1 MSLIMES
8 HHKVSVIRRF
18 SDRTHKEMET
28 ISGCQDNFSYNE
40 AKNCFAIADGATQS
54 FYSSIWSKL
63 LVDYFCENPQID
75 KNNWQEWLEL
85 IQQKWLEE
93 VRAELEKAKSGN
105 NFAWIEIYNGLER
118 SKSATSTFIGLQ
130 FIENQAKIS
139 IVGDSCLFIF
149 QGNQLIQ
156 TYLLKKSTNFN
167 DRPGYFG
174 SRSKNNDDYEP
185 EFLDIELKY
194 KQHSD
199 KLYFVLATDALA
211 EYIFK
216 YTEQQRDILTTLLT
230 INSEQEFENF
240 VKSARHNGTIKM
252 KNDDVTLMILEVSD
266 REIVS
271 LPTQTRKENQKNTP
285 IISPLSYETEQ
296 PSKEDQNNSLSVEK
310 EPKDNTP
317 AENLEDTSGFAKI
330 SSNLQTLLKFLP
342 SLPMTHRNLRG
353 VSSSSPQLREDKP
366 PVIKGID
373 GIRNLLL
380 VFIPL
385 NIFLTILSTATILYF
400 ISQTA
405 NKINSIKTEQ
415 SSNSNSS
422 SQVTKYEPK
431 YMNLEKGNKIYKD
444 QTFQEIIIPA
454 LSDSSQVL
462 ILEEGDK
469 WIKFQIDLYAN
480 QAILNQCSTC
490 ARDEI
495 EIKPKTNLRTLAS
508 ESERDVFGQLS
519 EPSKFKKLEFDSLPN
534 WSKFTFVGYVK
545 K

>member
-1 MSLIMES
+1 MES

-266 REIVS
+266 GEIVS
-271 LPTQTRKENQKNTP
+271 LPTQTRKENQKDPP
-285 IISPLSYETEQ
+285 IILPSSNENKQ
-296 PSKEDQNNSLSVEK
+296 PFNEDQNNSSSVEK
-310 EPKDNTP
+310 EPEDNT
-317 AENLEDTSGFAKI
+317 ADQKLQDTSGFAKI

>member
-1 MSLIMES
+1 MES

-266 REIVS
+266 GEIVS
-271 LPTQTRKENQKNTP
+271 LPTQTRKENQKNPP
-285 IISPLSYETEQ
+285 IILPSSNENKQ
-296 PSKEDQNNSLSVEK
+296 PFNEDQNNSSSVEK
-310 EPKDNTP
+310 EPEDNT
-317 AENLEDTSGFAKI
+317 ADQKLQDTSGFAKI

-519 EPSKFKKLEFDSLPN
+519 EPLKFKKLEFDSLPN

>member
-1 MSLIMES
+1 MES

-40 AKNCFAIADGATQS
+40 AKNCFVIADGATQS

-266 REIVS
+266 GEIVS
-271 LPTQTRKENQKNTP
+271 LPTQTRKENQKDPP
-285 IISPLSYETEQ
+285 IILPSSNENKQ
-296 PSKEDQNNSLSVEK
+296 PFNEDQNNSSSVEK
-310 EPKDNTP
+310 EPEDNT
-317 AENLEDTSGFAKI
+317 ADQKLQDTSGFAKI

-422 SQVTKYEPK
+422 SQVTEYKPK
-431 YMNLEKGNKIYKD
+431 YMKLEKGNKIYKD

>member
-1 MSLIMES
+1 MES

-266 REIVS
+266 GEIVS
-271 LPTQTRKENQKNTP
+271 LPTQTRKENQKNPP
-285 IISPLSYETEQ
+285 IILPSSNENKQ
-296 PSKEDQNNSLSVEK
+296 PFNEDQNNSSSVEK
-310 EPKDNTP
+310 EPEDNT
-317 AENLEDTSGFAKI
+317 ADQKLQDTSGFAKI

-422 SQVTKYEPK
+422 SQVTEYKPK

>member
-1 MSLIMES
+1 MES

-240 VKSARHNGTIKM
+240 VKSARQDDTIKM

-266 REIVS
+266 GEIVS
-271 LPTQTRKENQKNTP
+271 LPTQTRKENQKNPP
-285 IISPLSYETEQ
+285 IILPSSNENKQ
-296 PSKEDQNNSLSVEK
+296 PFNEDQNNSSSVEK
-310 EPKDNTP
+310 EPEDNT
-317 AENLEDTSGFAKI
+317 ADQKLQDTSGFAKI

>member
-1 MSLIMES
+1 MES

-216 YTEQQRDILTTLLT
+216 HTEQLGDILTTLLK
-230 INSEQEFENF
+230 INTEQEFENF

-266 REIVS
+266 GEIVS
-271 LPTQTRKENQKNTP
+271 LPTQTRKENQKNPP
-285 IISPLSYETEQ
+285 IILPSSNENKQ
-296 PSKEDQNNSLSVEK
+296 PFNEDQNNSSSVEK
-310 EPKDNTP
+310 EPEDNT
-317 AENLEDTSGFAKI
+317 ADQKLQDTSGFAKI

-480 QAILNQCSTC
+480 QAILNECYTC

-519 EPSKFKKLEFDSLPN
+519 EPSKFKQLEFDSLPN

>member
-1 MSLIMES
+1 MES

-93 VRAELEKAKSGN
+93 VKAELEKAKSGN

-296 PSKEDQNNSLSVEK
+296 PSKEDQNNSSSVEK
-310 EPKDNTP
+310 EPEDNT
-317 AENLEDTSGFAKI
+317 ADQKLQDTSGFAKI

-422 SQVTKYEPK
+422 SQVTEYKPK

>member
-1 MSLIMES
+1 MES

-93 VRAELEKAKSGN
+93 VKAELEKAKSGN

-118 SKSATSTFIGLQ
+118 SKSAISTFIGLQ

-149 QGNQLIQ
+149 QGNQIK
-156 TYLLKKSTNFN
+156 TYLLKKSTDFN
-167 DRPGYFG
+167 NQPEYFG
-174 SRSKNNDDYEP
+174 SRSKNNDHEP
-185 EFLDIELKY
+185 KFLDIELKY

-266 REIVS
+266 GEIVS
-271 LPTQTRKENQKNTP
+271 LPTQTRKENQKNPP
-285 IISPLSYETEQ
+285 IILPSSNENKQ
-296 PSKEDQNNSLSVEK
+296 PFNEDKNNSSKVEE

-317 AENLEDTSGFAKI
+317 AENLEVTSGFAKI
-330 SSNLQTLLKFLP
+330 RFNLQTLLKFLP
-342 SLPMTHRNLRG
+342 SLPMTHRNSRG

-405 NKINSIKTEQ
+405 NKINSRYEPVLPINTEVT
-415 SSNSNSS
+415 NGNMRFEFTSS
-422 SQVTKYEPK
+422 SASMENPWEEHKPAYATPDVVPRPK
-431 YMNLEKGNKIYKD
+431 
-444 QTFQEIIIPA
+444 
-454 LSDSSQVL
+454 
-462 ILEEGDK
+462 
-469 WIKFQIDLYAN
+469 
-480 QAILNQCSTC
+480 AIAIHTSAPPIN
-490 ARDEI
+490 
-495 EIKPKTNLRTLAS
+495 PKTAPSAGLAAITPC
-508 ESERDVFGQLS
+508 QT
-519 EPSKFKKLEFDSLPN
+519 P
-534 WSKFTFVGYVK
+534 
-545 K
+545 

>member
-1 MSLIMES
+1 MES

-105 NFAWIEIYNGLER
+105 NFAWIEIYNGLEH

-266 REIVS
+266 GEIVS
-271 LPTQTRKENQKNTP
+271 LPTQTRKENQKNPP
-285 IISPLSYETEQ
+285 IILPSSNENKQ
-296 PSKEDQNNSLSVEK
+296 PFNEDQNNSSSVEK
-310 EPKDNTP
+310 EPEDNT
-317 AENLEDTSGFAKI
+317 ADQKLQDTSGFAKI

-422 SQVTKYEPK
+422 SQVTEYKPK
-431 YMNLEKGNKIYKD
+431 YMKLEKGNKIYKD

>member
-1 MSLIMES
+1 MES

-156 TYLLKKSTNFN
+156 THLLKKSTDFN
-167 DRPGYFG
+167 NQPEYFG
-174 SRSKNNDDYEP
+174 SRSKNNDHEP

-266 REIVS
+266 GEIVS
-271 LPTQTRKENQKNTP
+271 LPTQTRKENQKNPP
-285 IISPLSYETEQ
+285 IILPSSNENKQ
-296 PSKEDQNNSLSVEK
+296 PFNEDQNNSSSVEK
-310 EPKDNTP
+310 EPEDNT
-317 AENLEDTSGFAKI
+317 ADQKLQDTSGFAKI

-342 SLPMTHRNLRG
+342 SLPMTHRNSRG

-422 SQVTKYEPK
+422 SQVTKYESK

>member
-1 MSLIMES
+1 MES

-18 SDRTHKEMET
+18 SDRTHKEMEN
-28 ISGCQDNFSYNE
+28 ISGCQDNFSSNE

-63 LVDYFCENPQID
+63 LVNYFCENPQID
-75 KNNWQEWLEL
+75 KNNWQEWLKP
-85 IQQKWLEE
+85 IQKEWLEE
-93 VRAELEKAKSGN
+93 VRAELEKAEKGEN
-105 NFAWIEIYNGLER
+105 PAWIEIQNRLNRFE
-118 SKSATSTFIGLQ
+118 SATSTFIGLQ

-149 QGNQLIQ
+149 QGNKLKGNQLIQ
-156 TYLLKKSTNFN
+156 THLLQNSTDFN
-167 DRPGYFG
+167 NQPEYFG
-174 SRSKNNDDYEP
+174 SRYKNNDYEP
-185 EFLDIELKY
+185 KFLDIELKY
-194 KQHSD
+194 KQFSD

-216 YTEQQRDILTTLLT
+216 YTEQQRDILKTLLK

-240 VKSARHNGTIKM
+240 VKYARQDDTIKM
-252 KNDDVTLMILEVSD
+252 KNDDVTLMILEVRD
-266 REIVS
+266 REIPS
-271 LPTQTRKENQKNTP
+271 SPTQPIKEDQENST
-285 IISPLSYETEQ
+285 SSDETKQ
-296 PSKEDQNNSLSVEK
+296 PFNEDQNNSSKVEE
-310 EPKDNTP
+310 EPKDNTS
-317 AENLEDTSGFAKI
+317 AENLEVTSGFAKI
-330 SSNLQTLLKFLP
+330 RSNLQTLLQPLL
-342 SLPMTHRNLRG
+342 SLFMARRNLT
-353 VSSSSPQLREDKP
+353 SSTSKP
-366 PVIKGID
+366 TKYTVIKGGID

-380 VFIPL
+380 VFIPV
-385 NIFLTILSTATILYF
+385 NIILTILSTATI
-400 ISQTA
+400 
-405 NKINSIKTEQ
+405 INSIKTEQ
-415 SSNSNSS
+415 SSNLNSS

-469 WIKFQIDLYAN
+469 WIKFQIELYAN

-495 EIKPKTNLRTLAS
+495 EIKPKTNLRIFPSGS
-508 ESERDVFGQLS
+508 EGDVFGQLS
-519 EPSKFKKLEFDSLPN
+519 EPSKFKKLEFYSLPD
-534 WSKFTFVGYVK
+534 WSKFTFVGYIK

>member
-1 MSLIMES
+1 MES

-296 PSKEDQNNSLSVEK
+296 PSKEDQNNSSSVEK
-310 EPKDNTP
+310 EPEDNT
-317 AENLEDTSGFAKI
+317 ADQKLQDTSGFAKI
-330 SSNLQTLLKFLP
+330 RSNLQTLLKFLP
-342 SLPMTHRNLRG
+342 SLPMTHRNSRG

-366 PVIKGID
+366 PVIKEID

>member
-1 MSLIMES
+1 MES

-149 QGNQLIQ
+149 KGNQNQLIQ
-156 TYLLKKSTNFN
+156 THLLQNSTDFN
-167 DRPGYFG
+167 NRPGYFG

-194 KQHSD
+194 EQHSD

-266 REIVS
+266 GEIVS
-271 LPTQTRKENQKNTP
+271 LPTQTRKENQKNPP
-285 IISPLSYETEQ
+285 IILPSSNENKQ
-296 PSKEDQNNSLSVEK
+296 PFNEDQDNSSKVEE

-317 AENLEDTSGFAKI
+317 AENLEVTSGFAKI
-330 SSNLQTLLKFLP
+330 RSNLQTLLKFLP
-342 SLPMTHRNLRG
+342 SLPMTHRNSRG
-353 VSSSSPQLREDKP
+353 VSSSSPQLREYKP

-422 SQVTKYEPK
+422 SQVTEYKPK
-431 YMNLEKGNKIYKD
+431 YMKLEKGNKIYKD

>member
-1 MSLIMES
+1 MQSD
-8 HHKVSVIRRF
+8 HKVSVIRRF
-18 SDRTHKEMET
+18 SHRTHKEMET
-28 ISGCQDNFSYNE
+28 ISGCQDNFSCNE

-63 LVDYFCENPQID
+63 LVNYFCENPQID
-75 KNNWQEWLEL
+75 KNNWQEWLKP
-85 IQQKWLEE
+85 IQQKWLEK
-93 VRAELEKAKSGN
+93 VTAELGKAKSDN
-105 NFAWIEIYNGLER
+105 NPAWIEIQNCLSRFE
-118 SKSATSTFIGLQ
+118 SATSTFIGLQ
-130 FIENQAKIS
+130 FLENQAKVS

-149 QGNQLIQ
+149 RGNQLIK
-156 TYLLKKSTNFN
+156 TYLLEKSTDFN
-167 DRPGYFG
+167 NQPGYFG
-174 SRSKNNDDYEP
+174 SRSKNNDHEP
-185 EFLDIELKY
+185 EFLDIKLKY

-216 YTEQQRDILTTLLT
+216 YTEQRRDILTTLLKINPQQEFD
-230 INSEQEFENF
+230 INSQQEFENF
-240 VKSARHNGTIKM
+240 VTSARHDNTIKM

-271 LPTQTRKENQKNTP
+271 LPTKPRKENKEDSSIVLP
-285 IISPLSYETEQ
+285 SSDETEQ
-296 PSKEDQNNSLSVEK
+296 LSKEDKSNPSNVEEK
-310 EPKDNTP
+310 TQYNTSDETLGVP
-317 AENLEDTSGFAKI
+317 SGFAKKR
-330 SSNLQTLLKFLP
+330 SNIQTLLKPLQ
-342 SLPMTHRNLRG
+342 SLPMTPRDST
-353 VSSSSPQLREDKP
+353 SSASQQTKD
-366 PVIKGID
+366 PVIKGSRIKE
-373 GIRNLLL
+373 IRNLLL
-380 VFIPL
+380 VFIPV
-385 NIFLTILSTATILYF
+385 NIILTILSTATI
-400 ISQTA
+400 
-405 NKINSIKTEQ
+405 INSIKTEQ

-431 YMNLEKGNKIYKD
+431 YRNLEKGNQIYKD

-462 ILEEGDK
+462 ILEEGEE

-480 QAILNQCSTC
+480 QAILNECYTC

-495 EIKPKTNLRTLAS
+495 EIKPKTNLRIFPKTNLRIFPSGS
-508 ESERDVFGQLS
+508 EGDVFGQLS

>member
-1 MSLIMES
+1 MES

-63 LVDYFCENPQID
+63 LVEHFCENPNID
-75 KNNWQEWLEL
+75 KENWQEWLKP
-85 IQQKWLEE
+85 IQEQWLEE
-93 VRAELEKAKSGN
+93 VRNKLEIAKRDDN
-105 NFAWIEIYNGLER
+105 PARIEIQNLLNRFE
-118 SKSATSTFIGLQ
+118 SATSTFIGLQ

-149 QGNQLIQ
+149 RGNQLIQ
-156 TYLLKKSTNFN
+156 TYLLKKSTDFN
-167 DRPGYFG
+167 NRPGYFG
-174 SRSKNNDDYEP
+174 SRSKNNDYNP
-185 EFLDIELKY
+185 KFLDIELKY

-216 YTEQQRDILTTLLT
+216 YTEQQRDILTTLLG
-230 INSEQEFENF
+230 IDSQQNFEKF
-240 VKSARHNGTIKM
+240 VEYARHDDTIKM
-252 KNDDVTLMILEVSD
+252 KNDDVTLMILEVRD

-271 LPTQTRKENQKNTP
+271 PSIQPIKQNQGDSP
-285 IISPLSYETEQ
+285 VISSSSDGTEQ
-296 PSKEDQNNSLSVEK
+296 HSKEDKNNSSKVEGK
-310 EPKDNTP
+310 PQDNTSDQK
-317 AENLEDTSGFAKI
+317 LEDTSGFAKI
-330 SSNLQTLLKFLP
+330 ISNLQTFLKPLL
-342 SLPMTHRNLRG
+342 SLTMTRRNSRG
-353 VSSSSPQLREDKP
+353 VSSSSPQGRKDKP

-385 NIFLTILSTATILYF
+385 NILSTATILYF

-405 NKINSIKTEQ
+405 NKIDSIKNEQ
-415 SSNSNSS
+415 SINSNSS
-422 SQVTKYEPK
+422 SRVTEYKPK

-444 QTFQEIIIPA
+444 KTFQEIIIPA

-480 QAILNQCSTC
+480 QEILNQCSTC
-490 ARDEI
+490 ANNEI
-495 EIKPKTNLRTLAS
+495 EIQPNTNLRIYPGEL
-508 ESERDVFGQLS
+508 EGGVFGQLS
-519 EPSKFKKLEFDSLPN
+519 EPSKFEKLKFDSLPN
-534 WSKFTFVGYVK
+534 WSKFTFVGYIK

>member
-1 MSLIMES
+1 
-8 HHKVSVIRRF
+8 
-18 SDRTHKEMET
+18 
-28 ISGCQDNFSYNE
+28 
-40 AKNCFAIADGATQS
+40 
-54 FYSSIWSKL
+54 
-63 LVDYFCENPQID
+63 
-75 KNNWQEWLEL
+75 
-85 IQQKWLEE
+85 
-93 VRAELEKAKSGN
+93 
-105 NFAWIEIYNGLER
+105 
-118 SKSATSTFIGLQ
+118 
-130 FIENQAKIS
+130 
-139 IVGDSCLFIF
+139 
-149 QGNQLIQ
+149 
-156 TYLLKKSTNFN
+156 
-167 DRPGYFG
+167 
-174 SRSKNNDDYEP
+174 
-185 EFLDIELKY
+185 
-194 KQHSD
+194 
-199 KLYFVLATDALA
+199 
-211 EYIFK
+211 
-216 YTEQQRDILTTLLT
+216 
-230 INSEQEFENF
+230 
-240 VKSARHNGTIKM
+240 M

-296 PSKEDQNNSLSVEK
+296 PSKEDQNNSSSVEK
-310 EPKDNTP
+310 EPEDNT
-317 AENLEDTSGFAKI
+317 ADQKLQDTSGFAKI

-366 PVIKGID
+366 PVIKRID

>member
-1 MSLIMES
+1 MQSD
-8 HHKVSVIRRF
+8 HKVSVIRRF
-18 SDRTHKEMET
+18 SHRTHKEMET

-63 LVDYFCENPQID
+63 LVDYFCGNPEID
-75 KNNWQEWLEL
+75 KNNWQKWLKPIQKEWLER
-85 IQQKWLEE
+85 
-93 VRAELEKAKSGN
+93 VTAELKTAKSGN
-105 NFAWIEIYNGLER
+105 NPAWIEIENRLNRFE
-118 SKSATSTFIGLQ
+118 SATSTFIGLQ
-130 FIENQAKIS
+130 FLENQAKVS

-149 QGNQLIQ
+149 QGDKLIK
-156 TYLLKKSTNFN
+156 TYLLQKSADFN
-167 DRPGYFG
+167 NRPGYFG
-174 SRSKNNDDYEP
+174 SYPKNNNDYKP

-194 KQHSD
+194 KQPSD

-216 YTEQQRDILTTLLT
+216 YTEQQRDILTTLLK
-230 INSEQEFENF
+230 ISSEQEFENF
-240 VKSARHNGTIKM
+240 VKYARQDDTIKM
-252 KNDDVTLMILEVSD
+252 KNDDVTLMILEVRD
-266 REIVS
+266 REIPS
-271 LPTQTRKENQKNTP
+271 SSTQPIKENEGNPP
-285 IISPLSYETEQ
+285 IVSPLSDETEQ
-296 PSKEDQNNSLSVEK
+296 FPKEDENNYSNVE
-310 EPKDNTP
+310 ENPQDNTSDQK
-317 AENLEDTSGFAKI
+317 LQDTSGFAKI
-330 SSNLQTLLKFLP
+330 SSNLQTLLQPLL
-342 SLPMTHRNLRG
+342 SLFMPPRNST
-353 VSSSSPQLREDKP
+353 SSTSQPTKY
-366 PVIKGID
+366 PVIKRID
-373 GIRNLLL
+373 GIRNILF

-385 NIFLTILSTATILYF
+385 NIFLSATTLYF
-400 ISQTA
+400 ISQTD

-422 SQVTKYEPK
+422 SQVTEYKPK
-431 YMNLEKGNKIYKD
+431 YMNLKKGNQIYKD
-444 QTFQEIIIPA
+444 QDFQEIIIPA

-462 ILEEGDK
+462 ILEEGEE

-490 ARDEI
+490 AGDEI

-519 EPSKFKKLEFDSLPN
+519 EPSKFKKLEFYSLPD

>member
-1 MSLIMES
+1 MES

-266 REIVS
+266 GEIVS
-271 LPTQTRKENQKNTP
+271 LPTQTRKENQKDPP
-285 IISPLSYETEQ
+285 IILPSSNENKQ
-296 PSKEDQNNSLSVEK
+296 PFNEDQNNSSSVEK
-310 EPKDNTP
+310 EPEDNT
-317 AENLEDTSGFAKI
+317 ADQKLQDTSGFAKI

-342 SLPMTHRNLRG
+342 SLPMTRRNLRG

-422 SQVTKYEPK
+422 SQVTEYKPK
-431 YMNLEKGNKIYKD
+431 YMKLEKGNKIYKD

-534 WSKFTFVGYVK
+534 WSKFTFVGYIK

>member
-1 MSLIMES
+1 MES

-93 VRAELEKAKSGN
+93 VKAELRKAKSGN
-105 NFAWIEIYNGLER
+105 NTAWIELHNGLEL

-149 QGNQLIQ
+149 KGNQLIQ
-156 TYLLKKSTNFN
+156 THLLQNSTDFN
-167 DRPGYFG
+167 NRPGYFG

-194 KQHSD
+194 EQQSD

-216 YTEQQRDILTTLLT
+216 YTEQQRDILTNLLG
-230 INSEQEFENF
+230 IDSQQNFEKF
-240 VKSARHNGTIKM
+240 VEYARHNDTIKM
-252 KNDDVTLMILEVSD
+252 KNDDVTLMILEVRD

-271 LPTQTRKENQKNTP
+271 PSIQPIKQNQGDSHV
-285 IISPLSYETEQ
+285 ISSSSDGTEQ
-296 PSKEDQNNSLSVEK
+296 HSKEDKNNSSKVEE
-310 EPKDNTP
+310 EPKDNTSDQ
-317 AENLEDTSGFAKI
+317 NLEVTSGFAKI
-330 SSNLQTLLKFLP
+330 RSNLQTFLKPLL
-342 SLPMTHRNLRG
+342 SLTMTRRNSRG
-353 VSSSSPQLREDKP
+353 VSSSSPQGRKDKP

-385 NIFLTILSTATILYF
+385 NILSTATILYF

-405 NKINSIKTEQ
+405 NKIDSIKNEQ
-415 SSNSNSS
+415 SINSNSS
-422 SQVTKYEPK
+422 SRVTEYKPK

-444 QTFQEIIIPA
+444 KTFQEIIIPA

-462 ILEEGDK
+462 ILEEGEE

>member
-1 MSLIMES
+1 
-8 HHKVSVIRRF
+8 
-18 SDRTHKEMET
+18 MET
-28 ISGCQDNFSYNE
+28 ISGCQDNFSCNE

-93 VRAELEKAKSGN
+93 VKAELEKAKSGN

-118 SKSATSTFIGLQ
+118 SKSAISTFIGLQ

-149 QGNQLIQ
+149 QGNQIK
-156 TYLLKKSTNFN
+156 TYLLKKSTDFN
-167 DRPGYFG
+167 NQPEYFG
-174 SRSKNNDDYEP
+174 SRSKNNDHEP
-185 EFLDIELKY
+185 KFLDIELKY

-266 REIVS
+266 GEIVS
-271 LPTQTRKENQKNTP
+271 LPTQTRKENQKNPP
-285 IISPLSYETEQ
+285 IILPSSNENKQ
-296 PSKEDQNNSLSVEK
+296 PFNEDKNNSSKVEE

-317 AENLEDTSGFAKI
+317 AENLEVTSGFAKI
-330 SSNLQTLLKFLP
+330 RFNLQTLLKFLP
-342 SLPMTHRNLRG
+342 SLPMTHRNSRG

-480 QAILNQCSTC
+480 QAILNECYTC

-495 EIKPKTNLRTLAS
+495 EIKPKTNLRIFPSGS
-508 ESERDVFGQLS
+508 EWGVFGQLS

>member
-1 MSLIMES
+1 MES

-63 LVDYFCENPQID
+63 LVNYFCENPQID

-93 VRAELEKAKSGN
+93 VKAELEKAKSGN

-156 TYLLKKSTNFN
+156 THLLKKSTDFN
-167 DRPGYFG
+167 NQPEYFG
-174 SRSKNNDDYEP
+174 SRSKNNDHEP
-185 EFLDIELKY
+185 KFLDIELKY

-211 EYIFK
+211 EYILK

-230 INSEQEFENF
+230 IQEFENF
-240 VKSARHNGTIKM
+240 VKSARQDDTIKM

-266 REIVS
+266 GEIVS

-296 PSKEDQNNSLSVEK
+296 PSKEDQNNSSSVEE
-310 EPKDNTP
+310 EPEDNTP
-317 AENLEDTSGFAKI
+317 EQKLQDTSGFAKI

-342 SLPMTHRNLRG
+342 SLPMTPRDST
-353 VSSSSPQLREDKP
+353 SSASKP
-366 PVIKGID
+366 TKDPGIKGSSIKE
-373 GIRNLLL
+373 IRNLLL
-380 VFIPL
+380 VFIPV
-385 NIFLTILSTATILYF
+385 NIILTILSTATI
-400 ISQTA
+400 
-405 NKINSIKTEQ
+405 INSIKTEQ

-422 SQVTKYEPK
+422 SQVTKYKPK
-431 YMNLEKGNKIYKD
+431 YRNLEKETKIYKD

-462 ILEEGDK
+462 ILEEGEE

-480 QAILNQCSTC
+480 QAILNECYTC

-495 EIKPKTNLRTLAS
+495 EIKPKTNLRIFPSVS
-508 ESERDVFGQLS
+508 EGDVFGQLS

>member
-1 MSLIMES
+1 MES

-296 PSKEDQNNSLSVEK
+296 PSKEDQNNSSSVEK
-310 EPKDNTP
+310 EPEDNT
-317 AENLEDTSGFAKI
+317 ADQKLQDTSGFAKI

-422 SQVTKYEPK
+422 SQVTEYKPK
-431 YMNLEKGNKIYKD
+431 YMKLEKGNKIYKD

>member
-1 MSLIMES
+1 MES

-266 REIVS
+266 GEIVS
-271 LPTQTRKENQKNTP
+271 LPTQTRKENQKNPP
-285 IISPLSYETEQ
+285 IILPSSNENKQ
-296 PSKEDQNNSLSVEK
+296 PFNEDQNNSSSVEK
-310 EPKDNTP
+310 EPEDNT
-317 AENLEDTSGFAKI
+317 ADQKLQDTSGFAKI

-342 SLPMTHRNLRG
+342 SLPMTRRNLRG

>member
-1 MSLIMES
+1 MQSD
-8 HHKVSVIRRF
+8 HKVSVIRRF
-18 SDRTHKEMET
+18 SHRTHKEMET
-28 ISGCQDNFSYNE
+28 ISGCQDNFSCNE

-93 VRAELEKAKSGN
+93 VKAELEKAKSGN

-118 SKSATSTFIGLQ
+118 SKSAISTFIGLQ

-149 QGNQLIQ
+149 QGNQIK
-156 TYLLKKSTNFN
+156 TYLLKKSTDFN
-167 DRPGYFG
+167 NQPEYFG
-174 SRSKNNDDYEP
+174 SRSKNNDHEP
-185 EFLDIELKY
+185 KFLDIELKY

-266 REIVS
+266 GEIVS
-271 LPTQTRKENQKNTP
+271 LPTQTRKENQKNPP
-285 IISPLSYETEQ
+285 IIL
-296 PSKEDQNNSLSVEK
+296 PSSNENKQHFNEDKNNSSKVEE

-317 AENLEDTSGFAKI
+317 AENLEVTSGFAKI
-330 SSNLQTLLKFLP
+330 RFNLQTLLKFLP
-342 SLPMTHRNLRG
+342 SLPMTHRNSRG

>member
-1 MSLIMES
+1 MES

-266 REIVS
+266 GEIVS
-271 LPTQTRKENQKNTP
+271 LPTQTRKENQKNPP
-285 IISPLSYETEQ
+285 IILPSSNENKQ
-296 PSKEDQNNSLSVEK
+296 PFNEDQNNSSSVEK
-310 EPKDNTP
+310 EPEDNT
-317 AENLEDTSGFAKI
+317 ADQKLQDTSGFAKI

-366 PVIKGID
+366 PVIKRID

-431 YMNLEKGNKIYKD
+431 YMNIEKGNKIYKD

>member
-1 MSLIMES
+1 MES

-93 VRAELEKAKSGN
+93 VKAELEKAKSGN

-266 REIVS
+266 GEIVS
-271 LPTQTRKENQKNTP
+271 LPTQTRKENQKNPP
-285 IISPLSYETEQ
+285 IILPSSNENKQ
-296 PSKEDQNNSLSVEK
+296 PFNEDQNNSSSVEK
-310 EPKDNTP
+310 EPEDNT
-317 AENLEDTSGFAKI
+317 ADQKLQDTSGFAKI

-342 SLPMTHRNLRG
+342 SLPMTRRNLRG

>member
-1 MSLIMES
+1 MES

-105 NFAWIEIYNGLER
+105 NFAWIEIYNGLEH

-266 REIVS
+266 GEIVS
-271 LPTQTRKENQKNTP
+271 LPTQTRKENQKNPP
-285 IISPLSYETEQ
+285 IILPSSNENKQ
-296 PSKEDQNNSLSVEK
+296 PFNEDQNNSSKVEK

-317 AENLEDTSGFAKI
+317 AENLEVTSGFAKI
-330 SSNLQTLLKFLP
+330 RSNLQTLLKFLP
-342 SLPMTHRNLRG
+342 SLPMTHRNSRG
-353 VSSSSPQLREDKP
+353 VSSSSPQVREDKP

-422 SQVTKYEPK
+422 SQVTEYKPK
-431 YMNLEKGNKIYKD
+431 YMKLEKGNKIYKD

-519 EPSKFKKLEFDSLPN
+519 EPLKFKKLEFDSLPN

>member
-1 MSLIMES
+1 MES

-118 SKSATSTFIGLQ
+118 SKSAASTFIGLQ

-266 REIVS
+266 GEIVS
-271 LPTQTRKENQKNTP
+271 LPTQTRKENQKDPP
-285 IISPLSYETEQ
+285 IILPSSNENKQ
-296 PSKEDQNNSLSVEK
+296 PFNEDQNNSSSVEK
-310 EPKDNTP
+310 EPEDNT
-317 AENLEDTSGFAKI
+317 ADQKLQDTSGFAKI

-342 SLPMTHRNLRG
+342 SLPMTRRNLRG

-422 SQVTKYEPK
+422 SQVTEYKPK
-431 YMNLEKGNKIYKD
+431 YMKLEKGNKIYKD

>member
-1 MSLIMES
+1 MES

-266 REIVS
+266 GEIVS
-271 LPTQTRKENQKNTP
+271 LPTQTRKENQKNPP
-285 IISPLSYETEQ
+285 IILPSSNENKQ
-296 PSKEDQNNSLSVEK
+296 PFNEDKNNSSKVEE

-317 AENLEDTSGFAKI
+317 AENLEVTSGFAKI
-330 SSNLQTLLKFLP
+330 RSNLQTLLKFLP
-342 SLPMTHRNLRG
+342 SLPMTHRNSRG

>member
-1 MSLIMES
+1 MES

-296 PSKEDQNNSLSVEK
+296 PSKEDQNNSSSVEK

-415 SSNSNSS
+415 LSNSNSS

>member
-1 MSLIMES
+1 MES

-93 VRAELEKAKSGN
+93 VKAELEKAKSGN

-156 TYLLKKSTNFN
+156 NYLLKKSTNFN

-185 EFLDIELKY
+185 KFLDIELKY

-230 INSEQEFENF
+230 IQEFENF
-240 VKSARHNGTIKM
+240 VKSARQDDTIKM

-296 PSKEDQNNSLSVEK
+296 PSKEDQNNSSSVEK

-480 QAILNQCSTC
+480 QEILNQCSTC
-490 ARDEI
+490 ANNEI
-495 EIKPKTNLRTLAS
+495 EIQPNTNLRIYPGEL
-508 ESERDVFGQLS
+508 EGGVFGQLS
-519 EPSKFKKLEFDSLPN
+519 EPSKFEKLKFDSLPN
-534 WSKFTFVGYVK
+534 WSKFTFVGYIK

>member
-1 MSLIMES
+1 MES

-40 AKNCFAIADGATQS
+40 ANNCFAIADGATQS

-266 REIVS
+266 GEIVS

-296 PSKEDQNNSLSVEK
+296 PSKEDQNNSSSVEK

>member
-1 MSLIMES
+1 MES

-266 REIVS
+266 GEIVS
-271 LPTQTRKENQKNTP
+271 LPTQTRKENQKNPP
-285 IISPLSYETEQ
+285 IILPSSNENKQ
-296 PSKEDQNNSLSVEK
+296 PFNEDQNNSSSVEK
-310 EPKDNTP
+310 EPEDNT
-317 AENLEDTSGFAKI
+317 ADQKLQDTSGFAKI

-342 SLPMTHRNLRG
+342 SLPMTHRNSRG